1 VLLVGRVEDR
11 EHTDVVVDP
20 MLGQQLRRDRLRA
33 SSAVLGRDLALEVHV
48 GLDDAHVDVERGN
61 AFVGAQGVFHLL
73 REVLRRVVHCPRVA
87 PGVSG
92 ANATVY
98 DHLPSGYHAPM
109 PVPQSD
115 ELLDAMKQVAAILR
129 ESDVPFA
136 LSGGLAAWALGGPPT
151 EHDVDFTIRE
161 ADADRALE
169 ALDHAGIHTERPPEG
184 WLVKAW
190 VDDVLVDL
198 IYRPSGID
206 VDDEFFDRCAE
217 LSVAAV
223 RMRVMGADD
232 IFRTKLLALSEHNLD
247 LEPLL
252 SYARALREQVDWSD
266 VSAAVESSPF
276 ARTFM
281 FLARELGIVPS
292 PPLHALPGEA
302 EQAQPANAKSSIN
315 ATSASG

>member
-1 VLLVGRVEDR
+1 
-11 EHTDVVVDP
+11 
-20 MLGQQLRRDRLRA
+20 
-33 SSAVLGRDLALEVHV
+33 
-48 GLDDAHVDVERGN
+48 
-61 AFVGAQGVFHLL
+61 
-73 REVLRRVVHCPRVA
+73 
-87 PGVSG
+87 
-92 ANATVY
+92 
-98 DHLPSGYHAPM
+98 
-109 PVPQSD
+109 
-115 ELLDAMKQVAAILR
+115 MKQVAAILR

-136 LSGGLAAWALGGPPT
+136 LGGGLAAWALGGPPT

-190 VDDVLVDL
+190 VDEVLVDL

-266 VSAAVESSPF
+266 VAAAVESSPF

-292 PPLHALPGEA
+292 PPLHVLPGEA
-302 EQAQPANAKSSIN
+302 AQAQPANAKSSIN